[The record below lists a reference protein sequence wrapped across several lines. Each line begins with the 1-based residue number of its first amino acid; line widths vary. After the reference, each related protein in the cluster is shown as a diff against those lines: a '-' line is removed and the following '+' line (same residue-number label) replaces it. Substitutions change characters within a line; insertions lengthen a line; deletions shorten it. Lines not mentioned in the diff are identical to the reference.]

1 MKLLSFPY
9 QEGIMYISDTF
20 WTLSEIWSYF
30 RIRDTLNLVALSVY
44 NRSALTF
51 DSAELI
57 LSLTPG
63 LCRPF

>member
-1 MKLLSFPY
+1 MC
-9 QEGIMYISDTF
+9 MSDTF